1 VFGPV
6 ERAPFVA
13 CASAHS
19 RSVGEWEW
27 DEVSVLLLHQEK
39 PESAPMHFQ
48 ALGWYKIAWNPTVP
62 FEGLTIAS
70 IVDSQ
75 R

>member
-1 VFGPV
+1 MFGPV

-27 DEVSVLLLHQEK
+27 DEVSVLLLG
-39 PESAPMHFQ
+39 AP
-48 ALGWYKIAWNPTVP
+48 
-62 FEGLTIAS
+62 S
-70 IVDSQ
+70 IETPKRRSE
-75 R
+75 